1 MNKGSFGKRIVLD
14 RKDVRILGLRQFSK
28 EEIDEMSLIELAYEL
43 LVEKKQAVSFKDIL
57 DEISKLAGLT
67 DKQVKANMAQFYTE
81 LNIDGRFLAI
91 GDNQWGLRVW
101 YPVDQ
106 VVEEIVNPAKA
117 KKKKKAK
124 KVVEEEIAFDDPEE
138 IFDELDLVD
147 EDLDDDDDDLEDDDL
162 LEDIDVLDEDLDDD
176 DDDDLI
182 DDELEVV
189 LEIDEEDEDVEED
202 LAIRG

>member
-1 MNKGSFGKRIVLD
+1 MSLD
-14 RKDVRILGLRQFSK
+14 QFSK

-43 LVEKKQAVSFKDIL
+43 LVEKKQAVFFKDIL

-67 DKQVKANMAQFYTE
+67 DKQVKTKIAQFYTE

-91 GDNQWGLRVW
+91 GENQWGLRVW

-124 KVVEEEIAFDDPEE
+124 KVVEEELAFDDPEE
-138 IFDELDLVD
+138 ILDDLDILDDDLDDDDDDDDDDLDDVD
-147 EDLDDDDDDLEDDDL
+147 LLDDLDDDDDDLDDDDL
-162 LEDIDVLDEDLDDD
+162 VVELEIED
-176 DDDDLI
+176 DDDDL
-182 DDELEVV
+182 DDKE
-189 LEIDEEDEDVEED
+189 DKEE
-202 LAIRG
+202 